1 MEREEKNYKCS
12 YSPTPAAQFSGLRRA
27 GEVEFVIIARE
38 RGAITKGHSS
48 PECYTEG
55 KRSGHEATI
64 MLFFFFFFNAPRYAP
79 FFFFLSPFI
88 PIYFIIKLQMR

>member
-1 MEREEKNYKCS
+1 M
-12 YSPTPAAQFSGLRRA
+12 
-27 GEVEFVIIARE
+27 EFVIIARE

-79 FFFFLSPFI
+79 FFFFPLSFHSHLFHHQI
-88 PIYFIIKLQMR
+88 TDEMSCHF

>member
-12 YSPTPAAQFSGLRRA
+12 YSPTLAAQFSGLRRA

-48 PECYTEG
+48 PECYTKG
-55 KRSGHEATI
+55 KRTGHEATI
-64 MLFFFFFFNAPRYAP
+64 ILFMLPGMLP
-79 FFFFLSPFI
+79 FSFHSPVFHHQI
-88 PIYFIIKLQMR
+88 TDEMSCHF

>member
-1 MEREEKNYKCS
+1 M
-12 YSPTPAAQFSGLRRA
+12 
-27 GEVEFVIIARE
+27 EFVIIARE

-64 MLFFFFFFNAPRYAP
+64 MLFFFFFFLMLPGMHP
-79 FFFFLSPFI
+79 VFFFPLSFHSHLFHHQI
-88 PIYFIIKLQMR
+88 TDEMSCHF

>member
-12 YSPTPAAQFSGLRRA
+12 YSPTPAAQFAGLRRA

-48 PECYTEG
+48 PECYTKG

-64 MLFFFFFFNAPRYAP
+64 MIFTLPGICTLLFP
-79 FFFFLSPFI
+79 FHSLLFHHQITDEMSSHS
-88 PIYFIIKLQMR
+88 